1 MAYDKK
7 PEGLLEIKVH
17 KLDIYPSLTGLC
29 AGFESGEWRCD
40 AFSHHMMDW
49 LPEFALSFSERENL
63 RDHNA
68 VELLRKAAKVVY
80 STEKYGK
87 RGEFGE
93 LLLHILMRQVFN
105 TLPAINKIYYKSSS
119 NETVK
124 GFDAVHVVANEEE
137 SSLELWLG
145 EAKFY
150 SNASGAIRDV
160 VKELKEHTERD
171 YLRDEFLLIKNK
183 IDEKWPHFDK
193 MQDLL
198 SPNTSLDTI
207 FDVVCIPV
215 LITYDSRIVASYPE
229 NKLTYIEDFIDEVT
243 KYYEVFKDK
252 CETINL
258 PKVLRIH
265 LFVVPLEKK
274 SELVKMLDER
284 LKACQMI

>member
-1 MAYDKK
+1 MTYDKK
-7 PEGLLEIKVH
+7 PEDLLEIKVH
-17 KLDIYPSLTGLC
+17 NLDIYPSLTGLC

-40 AFSHHMMDW
+40 AFSRHMMEW
-49 LPEFALSFSERENL
+49 LPEFALTFSEFDNL
-63 RDHNA
+63 RGHNA
-68 VELLRKAAKVVY
+68 FESLRNAAKVVY
-80 STEKYGK
+80 STEKYGR

-124 GFDAVHVVANEEE
+124 GFDAVHVVVNEDEA
-137 SSLELWLG
+137 SLELWLG

-150 SNASGAIRDV
+150 NNASSAIRDV
-160 VKELKEHTERD
+160 VEELKKHTERD
-171 YLRDEFLLIKNK
+171 YLRGEFLLIKNK
-183 IDEKWPHFDK
+183 LDENWPHFDK
-193 MQDLL
+193 LRELL
-198 SPNTSLDTI
+198 SPNTSLDAV
-207 FDVVCIPV
+207 FDAVCIPV

-229 NKLTYIEDFIDEVT
+229 NKLTYIEYFIDEVT
-243 KYYEVFKDK
+243 KYYNVFKDK
-252 CETINL
+252 CETVNL

-265 LFVVPLEKK
+265 LFVVPLGKK

>member
-1 MAYDKK
+1 MVYDKK
-7 PEGLLEIKVH
+7 PEDLLEIKVH
-17 KLDIYPSLTGLC
+17 DLDIYPSLTGLC

-40 AFSHHMMDW
+40 AFSRHMMEW
-49 LPEFALSFSERENL
+49 LPEFALTFSERENL

-68 VELLRKAAKVVY
+68 VELLRNAAKVVY
-80 STEKYGK
+80 STEKYSK

-124 GFDAVHVVANEEE
+124 GFDAVHVVVNEDEA
-137 SSLELWLG
+137 SLELWLG

-150 SNASGAIRDV
+150 NNASSAIIDV
-160 VKELKEHTERD
+160 VEELKEHTERD
-171 YLRDEFLLIKNK
+171 YLRDEFLLIKTK
-183 IDEKWPHFDK
+183 IDENWPHFDK
-193 MQDLL
+193 MHELL

-207 FDVVCIPV
+207 FNAVCIPV
-215 LITYDSRIVASYPE
+215 LITYDSRIVGLYPK
-229 NKLTYIEDFIDEVT
+229 NKETYIDDFIEEVT
-243 KYYEVFKDK
+243 KYYISFKDK
-252 CETINL
+252 CDIIDL

-265 LFVVPLEKK
+265 LFVVPMKEKR
-274 SELVKMLDER
+274 ELVDMLDAR

>member
-1 MAYDKK
+1 MAHDKK
-7 PEGLLEIKVH
+7 PEDLLEIKVH
-17 KLDIYPSLTGLC
+17 NLDIYPSLTGLC
-29 AGFESGEWRCD
+29 AGFESGEWRRD
-40 AFSHHMMDW
+40 AFSRHMMEW
-49 LPEFALSFSERENL
+49 LPEFALTFSEFDNL
-63 RDHNA
+63 RGHNA
-68 VELLRKAAKVVY
+68 FESLRNAAKVVY
-80 STEKYGK
+80 STEKYGR

-124 GFDAVHVVANEEE
+124 GFDAVHVVVNGDE

-150 SNASGAIRDV
+150 NNASSAIRDV
-160 VKELKEHTERD
+160 VEELKKHTEKD
-171 YLRDEFLLIKNK
+171 YLRGEFLLIKNK
-183 IDEKWPHFDK
+183 LDENWPHFDK
-193 MQDLL
+193 LRELL
-198 SPNTSLDTI
+198 SPNTSLDTV
-207 FDVVCIPV
+207 FDAVCIPV
-215 LITYDSRIVASYPE
+215 LITYDSSIVASYPE

-243 KYYEVFKDK
+243 KYYTIFKDK
-252 CETINL
+252 CETINI

-265 LFVVPLEKK
+265 FFVVPLEKK